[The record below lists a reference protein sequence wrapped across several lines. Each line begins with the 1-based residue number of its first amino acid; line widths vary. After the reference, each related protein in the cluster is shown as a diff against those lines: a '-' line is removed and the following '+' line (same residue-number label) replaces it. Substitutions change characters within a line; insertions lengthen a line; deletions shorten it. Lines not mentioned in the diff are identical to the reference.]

1 MGKQGATALVFVMF
15 GVLVAI
21 ALLQRNSLGES
32 ATYKKLWGAGLWSTG
47 LAVFADF
54 APELVGPMA
63 ILVLIAAAAG
73 DNGAIGSF
81 LFGNKPAGKKP
92 TSGQTAP
99 SGGAKS

>member
-1 MGKQGATALVFVMF
+1 MGKQGATTLVFVMF
-15 GVLVAI
+15 GVLVAV

-32 ATYKKLWGAGLWSTG
+32 ATYKKIWGAGLWSTG
-47 LAVFADF
+47 LSVFADF

-63 ILVLIAAAAG
+63 ILVLIAAVAR
-73 DNGAIGSF
+73 DNGAIGI
-81 LFGNKPAGKKP
+81 LIGNKPAGKKS